1 MSHYTD
7 EPRFT
12 IEQIDLLQR
21 LRGSGMTKQEILHA
35 LDTLERLEREH
46 VQKFGPRHS
55 YAGGTRGGGGG
66 GVSSHGS
73 SSSAAQSSTAPT
85 SSSSASVAT
94 QTVFHGGTPSPSP
107 TSYDTSPPPTITV
120 PMGVV
125 APAAQNGRDGLAP
138 VSNGKLSP
146 SQYAVP
152 ARAFGFEPAEEE
164 VDIDD
169 RVEELMRK
177 DSNIIKEEIKAF
189 LGSRRIS
196 QAVVAQV
203 TGISQSR
210 ISHWLLQQGSDLS
223 EQKKRAFY
231 RWYQLEKTTPGA
243 TLAMRPAPM
252 ALEDIV
258 EWHQSAPPINCSPG
272 SFRLR
277 RGSRF
282 TWRKECL
289 AVMESYFNDNQ
300 YPDEAKREEI
310 ANACNAVIQKPGKKL
325 SDLERVTSLKVYNW
339 FANRRKEIK
348 RRANIEAAILETHG
362 LDVQS
367 PGGHSN
373 SDEIDGND
381 FNEPGAEPGLGT
393 DESTGASEHQ
403 DPISLAVEM
412 AAVNHSILALS
423 QQGRGGNDVK
433 AEVLDDD

>member
-21 LRGSGMTKQEILHA
+21 LRGSGMTKQEILCA

-55 YAGGTRGGGGG
+55 YAGGTRG
-66 GVSSHGS
+66 VNSHGS
-73 SSSAAQSSTAPT
+73 SSSVAPSSTAPT
-85 SSSSASVAT
+85 LSSSASVAT

-107 TSYDTSPPPTITV
+107 TSYDTSPPPTIAV

-125 APAAQNGRDGLAP
+125 APAAQNGRDCLAP
-138 VSNGKLSP
+138 VSNGKHSP
-146 SQYAVP
+146 PQYPVS

-348 RRANIEAAILETHG
+348 RRANIAILETHG
-362 LDVQS
+362 IDVQS
-367 PGGHSN
+367 PGGQSN

-381 FNEPGAEPGLGT
+381 FSEPGAEPGLGT
-393 DESTGASEHQ
+393 DESTGTSEHQ

-433 AEVLDDD
+433 AEVLNDD